1 MGLGSF
7 SRESVLYLGL
17 SDLRSGGRSNGVCSS
32 VLSMLLGSIVI
43 VPRFLCF
50 PSLLSLNPTYSL
62 TKRRSLLLPQTH
74 CVLVAFRGVRFRVQ
88 ITCPA
93 VLLLLPLPSLL
104 LMGVWR
110 TL

>member
-1 MGLGSF
+1 MGLVRLGGSCPKRFMASLRLKLALGLIQIKLVHGSRPSDENVGLGSF

-50 PSLLSLNPTYSL
+50 PSLLSLNPT
-62 TKRRSLLLPQTH
+62 
-74 CVLVAFRGVRFRVQ
+74 
-88 ITCPA
+88 
-93 VLLLLPLPSLL
+93 
-104 LMGVWR
+104 
-110 TL
+110 